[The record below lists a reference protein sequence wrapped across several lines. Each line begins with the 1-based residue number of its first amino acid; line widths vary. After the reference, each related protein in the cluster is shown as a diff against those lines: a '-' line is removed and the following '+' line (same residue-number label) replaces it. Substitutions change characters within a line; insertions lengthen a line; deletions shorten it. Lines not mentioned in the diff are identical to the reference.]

1 MDIDDFEVGDIIAVS
16 YSNSF
21 TIGVFAGI
29 SRSSNFT
36 YIWLPDAVYNYDFLN
51 FRKLYICSYHSRR
64 VLKLHEY
71 NLTAI
76 QLFNYKQILKVLPK

>member
-1 MDIDDFEVGDIIAVS
+1 MDIDDFKVGDIIAVS

-29 SRSSNFT
+29 SKGYNLT
-36 YIWLPDAVYNYDFLN
+36 YIWLPDTVYDYDFSK
-51 FRKLYICSYHSRR
+51 FRKRYICSYHTSR

-71 NLTAI
+71 NLTAS
-76 QLFNYKQILKVLPK
+76 QLFHYKQLLKVLLK

>member
-1 MDIDDFEVGDIIAVS
+1 MDIDDFKVGDIIAVS
-16 YSNSF
+16 FSNSF

-36 YIWLPDAVYNYDFLN
+36 YIWLPDTVYDYDFSK
-51 FRKLYICSYHSRR
+51 FRKRYICSYHTSR

-76 QLFNYKQILKVLPK
+76 QLFNYKQVLKVLPK

>member
-1 MDIDDFEVGDIIAVS
+1 MDLDNFSIGDIIAVS

-29 SRSSNFT
+29 SKSDNLT
-36 YIWLPDAVYNYDFLN
+36 YIWLPHVAHNYDFSN
-51 FRKLYICSYHSRR
+51 FRKSYICSYHSTR

-76 QLFNYKQILKVLPK
+76 QLFNYKQILKMLSK

>member
-1 MDIDDFEVGDIIAVS
+1 MDIDDFKVGDIIAVS

-29 SRSSNFT
+29 SKSDNLT
-36 YIWLPDAVYNYDFLN
+36 YIWLPDAVHNYDFSK
-51 FRKLYICSYHSRR
+51 FKKLYICSYHSRR
-64 VLKLHEY
+64 VLQLHEY

-76 QLFNYKQILKVLPK
+76 QLFNYKQILKVLSK